1 MNQDPTAK
9 SSAKK
14 TNPTK
19 IVLLGAVATALALF
33 NMMGGGEA
41 PSFAVRVLEY
51 VFLACGLI
59 ALAGG
64 LLLLAT
70 RD

>member
-33 NMMGGGEA
+33 NMGGGEA

>member
-1 MNQDPTAK
+1 MSEDQASK
-9 SSAKK
+9 SAASK

-33 NMMGGGEA
+33 NLMSGGEA

-51 VFLACGLI
+51 AFLAAGLI

-64 LLLLAT
+64 LIMMAI